1 LETVIIPTTTEELT
15 YFDLDSPYMP
25 ETSSLKLN
33 GPSKAPGGMPE
44 TNSLKVNGPSKAPG
58 GMPETTSL
66 KVNGPS
72 KARGDMPETTSL
84 KVNGPSKA
92 RGGKDIRLLFPKPKK
107 VAPTLSMVV
116 RSIQHQGVR
125 KAVSKYNI
133 ALYIRNNNNVET
145 DLIKV

>member
-1 LETVIIPTTTEELT
+1 MEFFSQIIGLELEHLAELPKSSRTPSPLETVIIPTTTEELT

-33 GPSKAPGGMPE
+33 GQSKAPGG
-44 TNSLKVNGPSKAPG
+44 
-58 GMPETTSL
+58 
-66 KVNGPS
+66 
-72 KARGDMPETTSL
+72 MPETTSL